1 MNFSERALELVEPGQ
16 VVGLGTGRAATE
28 FIYALGD
35 RVRQGLSIRGVP
47 TSRTTADLA
56 RMMGIPLA
64 TLEEVDGIDIVFDG
78 ADEIDPQLNLIKGL
92 GGALVREKIV
102 AAASKRFIVLAGPG
116 KEAPMLGTRGVLPVE
131 VVPFALGFCERSLR
145 RLLGT
150 APVLRLVSEAPFV
163 SDNGNYV
170 LDCKIPTLDD
180 PAALENRIRSIPGIV
195 GTGLFLG
202 MAEMALIQDG
212 DSVRTLK
219 PAH

>member
-35 RVRQGLSIRGVP
+35 RVRQGLEIRGVP

-56 RMMGIPLA
+56 RMVGIPLT

-92 GGALVREKIV
+92 HGALIREKIV
-102 AAASKRFIVLAGPG
+102 AAAGKRFIVLAGPG
-116 KEAPMLGTRGVLPVE
+116 KESPRLGTRGVLPVE
-131 VVPFALGFCERSLR
+131 VVPFALGFCERSLK
-145 RLLGT
+145 RLFN
-150 APVLRLVSEAPFV
+150 ARPVLRLVSEAPFL

-170 LDCKIPTLDD
+170 LDCKISPLDD
-180 PAALENRIRSIPGIV
+180 PADIENRLRAIPGIV
-195 GTGLFLG
+195 GTGLFIG
-202 MAEMALIQDG
+202 MAELALIQDG
-212 DSVRTLK
+212 ESVRVLK
-219 PAH
+219 PAP